1 MMYSGQ
7 YLGQRQTL
15 QQRLSPQQIQYI
27 KLLQL
32 PTVSIEMRIKE
43 ELEQNP
49 LLEEYGEDHPERDQ
63 DRQQDDD
70 SSEIIDSASESEDI
84 DWDSFLANTDYEG
97 KSHTASSGEDWVEI
111 PKPYHENLLEDLE
124 RQVSLLNLSAKEQL
138 IAEQIIGSIDED
150 GYLRRELN
158 AIVDSIIF
166 SSGEYVQMS
175 DAEEVLRKVQK
186 LDPPGIAARDLQ
198 ECLRIQLEQKP
209 PSEPGRNAAL
219 KIVRDEWD
227 AFEKK
232 HFDRVQKKLNLTDEQ
247 LREAYECIQGLDP
260 KPGGNTTGDEV
271 LSYVIPD
278 FTVFYQPESDSEE
291 DSGTGDFI
299 IELHRKNMPA
309 LRISRAYKTMW
320 ESLQKKASRNDA
332 DNETRSFIKT
342 KMDAARS
349 FMEAIQQR
357 SNTLMN
363 VMRTIVS
370 LQETFFRYG
379 TTLRPMIL
387 KDIADRI
394 GMDIST
400 ISRVVNGKYV
410 QTEFGVYELRYFFNE
425 GIETED
431 GESASNRD
439 VKNHIAD
446 LIARENKS
454 KPLSDDAIADEL
466 KKMGFI
472 VARRTVSK
480 YREQLGLPVARLRKT
495 L

>member
-1 MMYSGQ
+1 MHSGQ
-7 YLGQRQTL
+7 FLGQRQTM

-49 LLEEYGEDHPERDQ
+49 LLEEYGEDHPERNDERSTEE
-63 DRQQDDD
+63 DQQDTTESTDEL
-70 SSEIIDSASESEDI
+70 SEI
-84 DWDSFLANTDYEG
+84 DWDSILANNDYEG
-97 KSHTASSGEDWVEI
+97 KSYSGANGEDWVEI
-111 PKPYHENLLEDLE
+111 PKPYYENLLEDLE
-124 RQVSLLNLSAKEQL
+124 RQVSLLNLNEKEQL

-150 GYLRRELN
+150 GYLRRDLN

-166 SSGEYVQMS
+166 NSGAYIQLFEAEDVLKRVQ
-175 DAEEVLRKVQK
+175 R
-186 LDPPGIAARDLQ
+186 LDPPGIAARDLR
-198 ECLRIQLEQKP
+198 ECLLLQLEQLP
-209 PSEPGRNAAL
+209 HNDPGRTNAL
-219 KIVRDEWD
+219 KILRDEWE

-232 HFDRVQKKLNLTDEQ
+232 HFDKVQKKLNLTDEQ
-247 LREAYECIQGLDP
+247 LREAYECIQSLDP
-260 KPGGNTTGDEV
+260 KPGGNTSGDEV
-271 LSYVIPD
+271 LSYIVPD
-278 FTVFYQPESDSEE
+278 FTVYYQPSEE
-291 DSGTGDFI
+291 EKERGDFI

-320 ESLQKKASRNDA
+320 DELQRKASRNDA
-332 DNETRSFIKT
+332 DNETKSFIKT

-370 LQETFFRYG
+370 LQETFFRFG

-410 QTEFGVYELRYFFNE
+410 QTEFGVYELKYFFNE

-439 VKNHIAD
+439 VKNHIVE
-446 LIARENKS
+446 LISNENKS
-454 KPLSDDAIADEL
+454 KPLSDDAIADSL
-466 KKMGFI
+466 KSMGFI